1 MAKKFYKE
9 NIQSIPAILYVEEG
23 SEPTGWLEIT
33 DPDEIKRETKKLYIQ
48 RSNDGKAL
56 YESIRADLAGMY
68 NSGDLTIADA
78 HSIEIKLINA
88 KSFLITGDWAT
99 AQYEM
104 SLITVGGAYTQ
115 ELNDDITG
123 QINNYIILNY

>member
-1 MAKKFYKE
+1 MTEKIITIKFIEPYRLLKWHDKK
-9 NIQSIPAILYVEEG
+9 NL
-23 SEPTGWLEIT
+23 
-33 DPDEIKRETKKLYIQ
+33 
-48 RSNDGKAL
+48 
-56 YESIRADLAGMY
+56 
-68 NSGDLTIADA
+68 
-78 HSIEIKLINA
+78 NA